1 MDLNNVRRVSSAGYR
16 LPQRSNGSRPGSAQP
31 PADRTR
37 HAQREAADVEQ
48 QNPDKSDPVKQDR
61 VWKELMRSE
70 RRGIREWW
78 VGPQEMKSWIQVEVK
93 VGSAAQQIQPNQCIM
108 VHREKNWSFLKNY
121 DQMVRK
127 ILCTHVVLL
136 LCYFQLEYL
145 VSCHFS
151 YVALCILY
159 CFVSLITQ
167 DMLISLFV
175 KTRMTSNSEHWNL
188 SQWHITLYKC
198 F

>member
-16 LPQRSNGSRPGSAQP
+16 LPQRSNGTRPGSAQP

-37 HAQREAADVEQ
+37 HAQREAASVE

-61 VWKELMRSE
+61 VWKELMRGE

-78 VGPQEMKSWIQVEVK
+78 VGPQEMKSWVQVEVK
-93 VGSAAQQIQPNQCIM
+93 GDSEAQHIQPNQCIM

-136 LCYFQLEYL
+136 L
-145 VSCHFS
+145 SIRIFS
-151 YVALCILY
+151 KPSFFICCIVCTVLY
-159 CFVSLITQ
+159 CIT
-167 DMLISLFV
+167 DNTSLFV
-175 KTRMTSNSEHWNL
+175 KARMTSNSEHWNL
-188 SQWHITLYKC
+188 SQWYITLYKC